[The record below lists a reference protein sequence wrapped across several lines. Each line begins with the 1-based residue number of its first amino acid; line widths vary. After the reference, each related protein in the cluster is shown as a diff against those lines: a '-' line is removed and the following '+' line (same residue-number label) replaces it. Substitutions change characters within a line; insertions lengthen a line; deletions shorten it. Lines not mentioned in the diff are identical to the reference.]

1 MDALTKHSSSAE
13 IKNYFLAV
21 LKLSEASEEFPVSLD
36 EVWPLV
42 YSAKEK
48 AVRALKENF
57 IQDVDYEVLTQNGEN
72 HYGIDHEVLRKKAE
86 NSQGG
91 RPSNEYRLTVPC
103 MEFFI
108 ARKVRDVFEVYRK
121 VFHKTAKQKELS
133 SAEIILQIAQFNV
146 AQERRLSTVEQN
158 LNTVIE
164 EKKQSEFDLD
174 YLPVSDDPM
183 PGMNLRKKI
192 LAIVN
197 TYQRS
202 TQMAH
207 RTLWDSI
214 YKKLYYN
221 YGVAI
226 QRCKKINKS
235 ETWLEVAE
243 RKGHLEKIYSIVSE
257 LVKAKQ

>member
-1 MDALTKHSSSAE
+1 MDAL
-13 IKNYFLAV
+13 V
-21 LKLSEASEEFPVSLD
+21 LKNGTMSSVEIAELTGKPHNDVMKAIRAMEPAWKKINGGSFSL
-36 EVWPLV
+36 
-42 YSAKEK
+42 
-48 AVRALKENF
+48 
-57 IQDVDYEVLTQNGEN
+57 VDYTDKKGEKRPCYELN
-72 HYGIDHEVLRKKAE
+72 KTECLYIATKFNDEARAKLVLRWEELETEK
-86 NSQGG
+86 
-91 RPSNEYRLTVPC
+91 L
-103 MEFFI
+103 
-108 ARKVRDVFEVYRK
+108 
-121 VFHKTAKQKELS
+121 KTPTLS

-207 RTLWDSI
+207 RALWDSI

>member
-1 MDALTKHSSSAE
+1 MDAL
-13 IKNYFLAV
+13 V
-21 LKLSEASEEFPVSLD
+21 LKNGTMSSVEIAELTGMRHSDVMRAIRNMEPSWEKVCGRNFALTFKTTELPNGGVRKDPMYQLNKTECLYIATKFNDEAR
-36 EVWPLV
+36 
-42 YSAKEK
+42 AK
-48 AVRALKENF
+48 L
-57 IQDVDYEVLTQNGEN
+57 
-72 HYGIDHEVLRKKAE
+72 VLRWEELETEK
-86 NSQGG
+86 
-91 RPSNEYRLTVPC
+91 L
-103 MEFFI
+103 
-108 ARKVRDVFEVYRK
+108 
-121 VFHKTAKQKELS
+121 KTPTLS

>member
-1 MDALTKHSSSAE
+1 MDAL
-13 IKNYFLAV
+13 V
-21 LKLSEASEEFPVSLD
+21 LKNGTMSSVEIAELTGMRHSDVMRAIRNMEPSWEKVCGRNFSLTFKTKELPNGGVRKDPIYQLNKTECLYIATKFNDEAR
-36 EVWPLV
+36 
-42 YSAKEK
+42 AK
-48 AVRALKENF
+48 L
-57 IQDVDYEVLTQNGEN
+57 
-72 HYGIDHEVLRKKAE
+72 VLRWEELETEK
-86 NSQGG
+86 
-91 RPSNEYRLTVPC
+91 L
-103 MEFFI
+103 
-108 ARKVRDVFEVYRK
+108 
-121 VFHKTAKQKELS
+121 KTPTLS

>member
-1 MDALTKHSSSAE
+1 MSSVEIAELTGMRHSDVMRAIRNMEPSWEKVCGRNFSLTFKTTELPNGGARKDPMYQLNKTE
-13 IKNYFLAV
+13 CLYIATKFNDEARA
-21 LKLSEASEEFPVSLD
+21 KL
-36 EVWPLV
+36 
-42 YSAKEK
+42 
-48 AVRALKENF
+48 
-57 IQDVDYEVLTQNGEN
+57 
-72 HYGIDHEVLRKKAE
+72 VLRWEELETEK
-86 NSQGG
+86 
-91 RPSNEYRLTVPC
+91 L
-103 MEFFI
+103 
-108 ARKVRDVFEVYRK
+108 
-121 VFHKTAKQKELS
+121 KTPTLS

>member
-1 MDALTKHSSSAE
+1 MDAL
-13 IKNYFLAV
+13 V
-21 LKLSEASEEFPVSLD
+21 LKNGTMSSVEIAELTGMRHSDVM
-36 EVWPLV
+36 
-42 YSAKEK
+42 
-48 AVRALKENF
+48 RAIRNMEPAWIKVNGRNF
-57 IQDVDYEVLTQNGEN
+57 ALVDYTDKKGEKRPC
-72 HYGIDHEVLRKKAE
+72 YGLNKTECLYIATKFNDEARAKLVLRWEELETEK
-86 NSQGG
+86 
-91 RPSNEYRLTVPC
+91 L
-103 MEFFI
+103 
-108 ARKVRDVFEVYRK
+108 
-121 VFHKTAKQKELS
+121 KTPTLS